1 MDQKNSDFQCDG
13 DGNDSGTLVVML
25 VMGVVLVGVVKVV
38 VGISLLSGPTMGG
51 TIISVQKDHW
61 KNNK

>member
-1 MDQKNSDFQCDG
+1 MDQKNSDLQCDG

-38 VGISLLSGPTMGG
+38 VGISLLSGPAMGG